1 MKIIFL
7 DIDGVL
13 VSARSCLAFGGLPDT
28 AVGYERAM
36 FDEVAVALIRKIAAR
51 SAARIVL
58 SSSWRT
64 RVHFMQLAED
74 LNLPIIDQT
83 PVLKGQSRGQE
94 IHEWL
99 MLHQDVEEYAI
110 IDDREDFLDYQ
121 KKHLVRP
128 MFSDGFSKKNAEWL
142 SDILGISIYEINCK
156 DD

>member
-1 MKIIFL
+1 
-7 DIDGVL
+7 
-13 VSARSCLAFGGLPDT
+13 
-28 AVGYERAM
+28 
-36 FDEVAVALIRKIAAR
+36 
-51 SAARIVL
+51 
-58 SSSWRT
+58 
-64 RVHFMQLAED
+64 MQLAED